1 MINKGKLFDA
11 ISIIAICS
19 TILIVIFVVVSKLK
33 QASAPEIFYEEV
45 ASVYDIVLAQNKK
58 DIESGYSKEDYSFYK
73 SIAITMDKT
82 ALNYIAEFDPDT
94 NKLEYFCIT
103 DGSLKMALE
112 GEINKEII
120 ATSQIVNSKIECEF
134 RNEK

>member
-11 ISIIAICS
+11 ISIVAICS

-33 QASAPEIFYEEV
+33 TASAPEIFYKEV
-45 ASVYDIVLAQNKK
+45 ASVYDVVIKQNKK
-58 DIESGYSKEDYSFYK
+58 DKENGYDKEDYSFYK
-73 SIAITMDKT
+73 SIAITMDKKP
-82 ALNYIAEFDPDT
+82 LSYIAEFDPET

-103 DGSLKMALE
+103 DGNLKMALE
-112 GEINKEII
+112 GDINQEII